1 MMGVSSRSIKVYEC
15 DQCGKVREE
24 GHAEFG
30 EYFEIGG
37 TDTGHIYIS
46 PANSDSVFSLFDE
59 SEIFV
64 DSLCFCSAD
73 CLAKFVA
80 AAIEQHKTGN

>member
-1 MMGVSSRSIKVYEC
+1 MMGVSSRSIKVCEC

-30 EYFEIGG
+30 NYFEISGD
-37 TDTGHIYIS
+37 DTGHIFIH
-46 PANSDSVFSLFDE
+46 PANGDKHFSLCDE
-59 SEIFV
+59 EKWSV

-80 AAIEQHKTGN
+80 AAIEQHKTDN